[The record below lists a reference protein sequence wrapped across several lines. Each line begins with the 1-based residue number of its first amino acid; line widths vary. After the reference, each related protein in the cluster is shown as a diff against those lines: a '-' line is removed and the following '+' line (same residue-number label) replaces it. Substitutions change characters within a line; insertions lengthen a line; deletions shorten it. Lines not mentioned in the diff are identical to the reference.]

1 MTFRM
6 AIILDLFTAIKGSD
20 ATQFG
25 REWKFQNLPESK
37 RQILLG
43 KRLKMVVVREPL
55 ERLLSAYRNK
65 IAPMRDDFFGKWSRE
80 IIKNYRTD
88 QNDHRSTTFSYD
100 FEIRVTMVAI

>member
-1 MTFRM
+1 M
-6 AIILDLFTAIKGSD
+6 AIILYLLTAIKGSD

-25 REWKFQNLPESK
+25 REWKFQNLPEDK

-43 KRLKMVVVREPL
+43 TRLKMVVVREPSQ
-55 ERLLSAYRNK
+55 RLLSAYRNK

-88 QNDHRSTTFSYD
+88 QNDLKKTTFSYD
-100 FEIRVTMVAI
+100 FEIRLTMVAL

>member
-1 MTFRM
+1 M
-6 AIILDLFTAIKGSD
+6 AIILDLLTAIKGSD

-25 REWKFQNLPESK
+25 REWKFQNLPEHK

-100 FEIRVTMVAI
+100 FEIRVTVVPI